1 VSRECGLLR
10 QSCGERA
17 AGKQTRGRQ
26 HRPTFNSE
34 WYLQQIFEIR
44 QLPFKPGAAGCPTT
58 GCTKKACA
66 AACARWPA
74 ARWSCPAT
82 ATRWACR
89 SCALTAQNLQQ
100 ELSIVANPAQLMLT
114 HGASQALD
122 LAVRTLVRPGDVV
135 LVDDPGYP
143 NLMSILRT
151 QGATLVGVPRTPAG
165 YDLDHLERLL
175 AHHQPTAF
183 FTQPHLHSPT
193 CSRTPLPQLHRL
205 LQLASQHGFRLVE
218 NNLYADMVTEPLPC
232 LASLDHLQQ
241 VVYVGSY
248 SKSISPNVRVGY
260 LLANPELMQ
269 QLLHLKMRSGLT
281 TSQVMERV
289 VYAAIIDGRWRKH
302 LKRLRQRL
310 AEAHQEVGR
319 HLHRLGFELFI
330 ESDEGMYIWTRH
342 PAIPDSAALLDDA
355 LEKGIMLG
363 PGQLFM
369 VDAKATGWMRFN
381 VAFSTDP
388 AMWELL
394 EKVLVKHVRRA
405 EFEPASRS
413 SPAVLLPPHLTH
425 AMRQGWQPW
434 PNRFGTLQQMW
445 GGFTRE
451 APRGRR
457 SISLTLHL
465 SRQTPC
471 RPMGRQAPLLPN
483 QCAKPSSA
491 SSSNALAMALR

>member
-1 VSRECGLLR
+1 MGLPELR
-10 QSCGERA
+10 V
-17 AGKQTRGRQ
+17 
-26 HRPTFNSE
+26 
-34 WYLQQIFEIR
+34 
-44 QLPFKPGAAGCPTT
+44 
-58 GCTKKACA
+58 
-66 AACARWPA
+66 
-74 ARWSCPAT
+74 
-82 ATRWACR
+82 
-89 SCALTAQNLQQ
+89 LTAQNLQQ
-100 ELSIVANPAQLMLT
+100 ELSIAANPAQLMLT

-151 QGATLVGVPRTPAG
+151 QGATLLGVPRTPAG

-175 AHHQPTAF
+175 AHHRPTAF

-205 LQLASQHGFRLVE
+205 LQLATRHGLRLVE
-218 NNLYADMVTEPLPC
+218 NNLYADMIAEPQPC

-319 HLHRLGFELFI
+319 HLHRLGFELFT

-355 LEKGIMLG
+355 LEQGIMLG

-381 VAFSTDP
+381 VAFSTEP

-394 EKVLVKHVRRA
+394 EKVLVKHVRR
-405 EFEPASRS
+405 
-413 SPAVLLPPHLTH
+413 
-425 AMRQGWQPW
+425 
-434 PNRFGTLQQMW
+434 
-445 GGFTRE
+445 GG
-451 APRGRR
+451 
-457 SISLTLHL
+457 L
-465 SRQTPC
+465 
-471 RPMGRQAPLLPN
+471 
-483 QCAKPSSA
+483 
-491 SSSNALAMALR
+491 